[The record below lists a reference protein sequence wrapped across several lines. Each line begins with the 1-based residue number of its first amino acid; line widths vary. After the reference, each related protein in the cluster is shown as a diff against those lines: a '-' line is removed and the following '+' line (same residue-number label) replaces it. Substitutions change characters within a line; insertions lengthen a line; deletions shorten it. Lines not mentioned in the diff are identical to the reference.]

1 MVDSLQEEKSW
12 EDGLE
17 AVLQVSSKAPWESN
31 EVALKL
37 MNAHI
42 IGRYQILSKI
52 NSKKSAEFSVSQGE
66 PLFSS
71 FDEARE
77 FMVSKVNVSSK
88 VFDEASDEMKKYAFT
103 VSSMLKEDIIV
114 NVSDTLLENFD
125 KGQSFHKF
133 KKSLHDGK
141 LLQEL
146 EELTD
151 RQIELM
157 YTQNI
162 NSAYSY
168 GRYQG
173 LIAATDIFPNWEYI
187 TIGDNRVRPAHVALN
202 GVIRHNKD
210 PFWDTHYPPNGFR
223 CRCIVEVTDED
234 PNQGD
239 HVVAP
244 NALDKGF
251 DHNVGQMN
259 SWVKDRISQMND
271 TPIKEAVR
279 TSFFK
284 NMSPL
289 KSWDKSKKVLPTGKD
304 YSKIDDGNHGL
315 NTAKEALRK
324 KLGFATDAFDDG
336 RGHAVGIDVDY
347 VINHIST
354 GAGDLKF
361 HKKKWKE
368 RAQLVDLIP
377 YILKNGAIV
386 EDLERYAE
394 DVKKGLKK
402 KTVLSRK
409 YVKNVNL
416 NGVDTP
422 VMVVTEYQKNE
433 KDSFPV
439 LTTIYPFDKPN
450 RNNVISGILLK

>member
-1 MVDSLQEEKSW
+1 MVESLQEEKSW

-17 AVLQVSSKAPWESN
+17 AVLQLGNKTKFDEDDF
-31 EVALKL
+31 ALKL
-37 MNAHI
+37 INAHI
-42 IGRYQILSKI
+42 IGRYQIVSKI

-71 FDEARE
+71 FDEARK
-77 FMVSKVNVSSK
+77 FMISKVNVSSK

-103 VSSMLKEDIIV
+103 VSSMLKEDIII
-114 NVSDTLLENFD
+114 NVSDTLLEHFD

-133 KKSLHDGK
+133 KTSLRDG
-141 LLQEL
+141 EL
-146 EELTD
+146 SKDLESITN
-151 RQIELM
+151 RQLELM
-157 YTQNI
+157 YTQNM

-187 TIGDNRVRPAHVALN
+187 TIGDNRVRPAHAALN

-271 TPIKEAVR
+271 TLAKITTR
-279 TSFFK
+279 TSFF
-284 NMSPL
+284 NMMSPL
-289 KSWDKSKKVLPTGKD
+289 KDWDKSKKVLPAGKD
-304 YSKIDDGNHGL
+304 YAKIDNGLELAKNRLKKDLADG
-315 NTAKEALRK
+315 KE
-324 KLGFATDAFDDG
+324 FFDKNG
-336 RGHAVGIDVDY
+336 NLIGVDVDY
-347 VINHIST
+347 VIDHIST
-354 GAGDLKF
+354 SEKS
-361 HKKKWKE
+361 KKKLRVFDSVKWND
-368 RAQLVDLIP
+368 RAKLVDRIKE
-377 YILKNGAIV
+377 IVETGEIV
-386 EDLERYAE
+386 EDIERYG
-394 DVKKGLKK
+394 KSKQII
-402 KTVLSRK
+402 LSRK
-409 YVKNVNL
+409 YLKNVSL
-416 NGVDTP
+416 DGVDTP
-422 VMVVTEYQKNE
+422 VMIVVEYPKNE
-433 KDSFPV
+433 KDSIPV
-439 LTTIYPFDKPN
+439 LTTIYPFSKEDQNKK
-450 RNNVISGILLK
+450 VSGISLK